1 MHLAYAPGMHTCSLN
16 AVLDDPYLFV
26 IGESEVFLRGVIVAE
41 LCIIPVDVLTDV
53 WRFIL

>member
-41 LCIIPVDVLTDV
+41 LCIIPVDVLTDA